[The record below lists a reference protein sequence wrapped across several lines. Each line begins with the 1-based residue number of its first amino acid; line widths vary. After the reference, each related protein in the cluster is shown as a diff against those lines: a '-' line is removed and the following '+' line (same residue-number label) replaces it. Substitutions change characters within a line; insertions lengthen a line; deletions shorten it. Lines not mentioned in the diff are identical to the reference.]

1 MIKSLRQARITDGLP
16 RVLARQE
23 WVIALSEALGLALGK
38 TLDYTDE
45 SQIYTRLDTAPEAVL
60 DVLAVDW
67 KIDWYDTE
75 LTVEQKRRIVKTA
88 LTVRRLMGTA
98 AAVKLQVHAIYP
110 EAAVTE
116 WFQYDGRPG
125 CFRVSLPLPKEGI
138 TVESCI
144 IGEWK
149 KDVGDSVN
157 VGDVLFSYETDKAE
171 FDCESTAAGTL
182 LAKFYEDGDEVPCL
196 ANVCAIGNPGDAF
209 EFLKPGAEVPAPAA
223 APAAEEAAPAAVAAP
238 AAAAEFKAISKR
250 AMAKAVANNVNPALA
265 TGTGPNGRIIERDI
279 DKLLAS
285 GAAAAYAAPTAAA
298 PAAAEFEDV
307 KWSPVRK
314 ATAKS
319 MTKSLSTMA
328 QLTQQYSFDATQIQA
343 YRAMLKP
350 LDAPMGKVSL
360 NDMVMFAVA
369 KTIKSCPDLNANVL
383 EENVVRHF
391 NTVNLGFACD
401 TPRGLIVPTIFNADQ
416 MTLL

>member
-45 SQIYTRLDTAPEAVL
+45 SQIYTRLDTAPETVL

-110 EAAVTE
+110 EATVTE
-116 WFQYDGRPG
+116 WFQYDGKPG

-238 AAAAEFKAISKR
+238 AAAVDGVAAKPADWATARISTLEENEREHIAR
-250 AMAKAVANNVNPALA
+250 ALQYA
-265 TGTGPNGRIIERDI
+265 GGRISGPR
-279 DKLLAS
+279 
-285 GAAAAYAAPTAAA
+285 GAAALLGDAGADTGAGNLLQLVHHDTGEGLLAQRPVALGRQVGIDIGLVHVLAADGGVDRDHFGPGLQLARHLLHDGVGLAQGRAGRQLHLEGGAGRVAGRGQHGGLPLAA
-298 PAAAEFEDV
+298 
-307 KWSPVRK
+307 
-314 ATAKS
+314 
-319 MTKSLSTMA
+319 
-328 QLTQQYSFDATQIQA
+328 
-343 YRAMLKP
+343 
-350 LDAPMGKVSL
+350 G
-360 NDMVMFAVA
+360 
-369 KTIKSCPDLNANVL
+369 
-383 EENVVRHF
+383 
-391 NTVNLGFACD
+391 G
-401 TPRGLIVPTIFNADQ
+401 
-416 MTLL
+416 

>member
-110 EAAVTE
+110 EATVTE

-138 TVESCI
+138 TAAEYRRLKTGILTTKNERSHLDVIDIQHECEAVVITGGCCSMSQI
-144 IGEWK
+144 IEVWPELTEALEILTYRHTG
-149 KDVGDSVN
+149 G
-157 VGDVLFSYETDKAE
+157 AA
-171 FDCESTAAGTL
+171 STAQAV
-182 LAKFYEDGDEVPCL
+182 EVWPEL
-196 ANVCAIGNPGDAF
+196 
-209 EFLKPGAEVPAPAA
+209 
-223 APAAEEAAPAAVAAP
+223 AAVV
-238 AAAAEFKAISKR
+238 EITVTR
-250 AMAKAVANNVNPALA
+250 N
-265 TGTGPNGRIIERDI
+265 TG
-279 DKLLAS
+279 
-285 GAAAAYAAPTAAA
+285 GAAHTDQALEVWPELTEQIEATTELDRSGGTAA
-298 PAAAEFEDV
+298 
-307 KWSPVRK
+307 S
-314 ATAKS
+314 
-319 MTKSLSTMA
+319 
-328 QLTQQYSFDATQIQA
+328 Q
-343 YRAMLKP
+343 
-350 LDAPMGKVSL
+350 
-360 NDMVMFAVA
+360 
-369 KTIKSCPDLNANVL
+369 
-383 EENVVRHF
+383 VVEIYPE
-391 NTVNLGFACD
+391 G
-401 TPRGLIVPTIFNADQ
+401 GG
-416 MTLL
+416 

>member
-110 EAAVTE
+110 EATVTE

-138 TVESCI
+138 TAAEYRRLKTGILTTKNERSHLDVIDIQHECEAVVITGGCCSMSQI
-144 IGEWK
+144 IEVWPELVSELEVTGERLT
-149 KDVGDSVN
+149 GGAAS
-157 VGDVLFSYETDKAE
+157 LSQTAE
-171 FDCESTAAGTL
+171 VWPELTEQIEATTELDRGGGTAA
-182 LAKFYEDGDEVPCL
+182 
-196 ANVCAIGNPGDAF
+196 
-209 EFLKPGAEVPAPAA
+209 
-223 APAAEEAAPAAVAAP
+223 
-238 AAAAEFKAISKR
+238 S
-250 AMAKAVANNVNPALA
+250 
-265 TGTGPNGRIIERDI
+265 
-279 DKLLAS
+279 
-285 GAAAAYAAPTAAA
+285 
-298 PAAAEFEDV
+298 
-307 KWSPVRK
+307 
-314 ATAKS
+314 
-319 MTKSLSTMA
+319 
-328 QLTQQYSFDATQIQA
+328 Q
-343 YRAMLKP
+343 
-350 LDAPMGKVSL
+350 
-360 NDMVMFAVA
+360 
-369 KTIKSCPDLNANVL
+369 
-383 EENVVRHF
+383 VVEIYPE
-391 NTVNLGFACD
+391 G
-401 TPRGLIVPTIFNADQ
+401 GG
-416 MTLL
+416 

>member
-110 EAAVTE
+110 EATVTE

-138 TVESCI
+138 TAAEYRRLKTGILTTKNERSHLDVIDIQHECEAVVITGGCCSMSQIIEVWPELVSELEVTSERLTGGAASMNQTAEVWPELAAVVEI
-144 IGEWK
+144 TVTRNTG
-149 KDVGDSVN
+149 GAAH
-157 VGDVLFSYETDKAE
+157 TDQALE
-171 FDCESTAAGTL
+171 VWPELTEQIEATTELDRSGGTAA
-182 LAKFYEDGDEVPCL
+182 
-196 ANVCAIGNPGDAF
+196 
-209 EFLKPGAEVPAPAA
+209 
-223 APAAEEAAPAAVAAP
+223 
-238 AAAAEFKAISKR
+238 S
-250 AMAKAVANNVNPALA
+250 
-265 TGTGPNGRIIERDI
+265 
-279 DKLLAS
+279 
-285 GAAAAYAAPTAAA
+285 
-298 PAAAEFEDV
+298 
-307 KWSPVRK
+307 
-314 ATAKS
+314 
-319 MTKSLSTMA
+319 
-328 QLTQQYSFDATQIQA
+328 Q
-343 YRAMLKP
+343 
-350 LDAPMGKVSL
+350 
-360 NDMVMFAVA
+360 
-369 KTIKSCPDLNANVL
+369 
-383 EENVVRHF
+383 VVEIYPE
-391 NTVNLGFACD
+391 G
-401 TPRGLIVPTIFNADQ
+401 GG
-416 MTLL
+416 

>member
-110 EAAVTE
+110 EATVTE

-138 TVESCI
+138 TAAEYRRLKTGILTTKNERSHLDVIDIQHECEAVVITGGCCSMSQIIEVWPELVSELEVTSERLTGGAASMSQTAEVWPELAAVVEI
-144 IGEWK
+144 TVTRHTGGEAH
-149 KDVGDSVN
+149 
-157 VGDVLFSYETDKAE
+157 TDQALE
-171 FDCESTAAGTL
+171 VWPELTEQIEATTELDRGGGTAA
-182 LAKFYEDGDEVPCL
+182 
-196 ANVCAIGNPGDAF
+196 
-209 EFLKPGAEVPAPAA
+209 
-223 APAAEEAAPAAVAAP
+223 
-238 AAAAEFKAISKR
+238 S
-250 AMAKAVANNVNPALA
+250 
-265 TGTGPNGRIIERDI
+265 
-279 DKLLAS
+279 
-285 GAAAAYAAPTAAA
+285 
-298 PAAAEFEDV
+298 
-307 KWSPVRK
+307 
-314 ATAKS
+314 
-319 MTKSLSTMA
+319 
-328 QLTQQYSFDATQIQA
+328 Q
-343 YRAMLKP
+343 
-350 LDAPMGKVSL
+350 
-360 NDMVMFAVA
+360 
-369 KTIKSCPDLNANVL
+369 
-383 EENVVRHF
+383 VVEIYPE
-391 NTVNLGFACD
+391 G
-401 TPRGLIVPTIFNADQ
+401 GG
-416 MTLL
+416 

>member
-138 TVESCI
+138 TAAEYRRLKTGILTTKNERSHLDVIDIQHECEAAVITGGCCSVSQIIEVWPELVSELEVTSERLTGGAASMSQTAEVWPELAAVVEI
-144 IGEWK
+144 T
-149 KDVGDSVN
+149 VTR
-157 VGDVLFSYETDKAE
+157 ETGGAAHTDQALE
-171 FDCESTAAGTL
+171 VWPELTEQIEATTELDRGGGTAA
-182 LAKFYEDGDEVPCL
+182 
-196 ANVCAIGNPGDAF
+196 
-209 EFLKPGAEVPAPAA
+209 
-223 APAAEEAAPAAVAAP
+223 
-238 AAAAEFKAISKR
+238 S
-250 AMAKAVANNVNPALA
+250 
-265 TGTGPNGRIIERDI
+265 
-279 DKLLAS
+279 
-285 GAAAAYAAPTAAA
+285 
-298 PAAAEFEDV
+298 
-307 KWSPVRK
+307 
-314 ATAKS
+314 
-319 MTKSLSTMA
+319 
-328 QLTQQYSFDATQIQA
+328 Q
-343 YRAMLKP
+343 
-350 LDAPMGKVSL
+350 
-360 NDMVMFAVA
+360 
-369 KTIKSCPDLNANVL
+369 
-383 EENVVRHF
+383 VVEIYPE
-391 NTVNLGFACD
+391 G
-401 TPRGLIVPTIFNADQ
+401 GG
-416 MTLL
+416 

>member
-110 EAAVTE
+110 EATVTE

-138 TVESCI
+138 TAAEYRRLKTGILTTKNERSHLDVIDIQHECEAVVITGGCCSMSQIIEVWPELVSELEVTSERLTGGAASMSQTAEVWPELAAVVEI
-144 IGEWK
+144 TVTRNTGGEAH
-149 KDVGDSVN
+149 
-157 VGDVLFSYETDKAE
+157 TDQALE
-171 FDCESTAAGTL
+171 VWPELTEQIEATTELDRGGGTAA
-182 LAKFYEDGDEVPCL
+182 
-196 ANVCAIGNPGDAF
+196 
-209 EFLKPGAEVPAPAA
+209 
-223 APAAEEAAPAAVAAP
+223 
-238 AAAAEFKAISKR
+238 S
-250 AMAKAVANNVNPALA
+250 
-265 TGTGPNGRIIERDI
+265 
-279 DKLLAS
+279 
-285 GAAAAYAAPTAAA
+285 
-298 PAAAEFEDV
+298 
-307 KWSPVRK
+307 
-314 ATAKS
+314 
-319 MTKSLSTMA
+319 
-328 QLTQQYSFDATQIQA
+328 Q
-343 YRAMLKP
+343 
-350 LDAPMGKVSL
+350 
-360 NDMVMFAVA
+360 
-369 KTIKSCPDLNANVL
+369 
-383 EENVVRHF
+383 VVEIYPE
-391 NTVNLGFACD
+391 G
-401 TPRGLIVPTIFNADQ
+401 GG
-416 MTLL
+416 